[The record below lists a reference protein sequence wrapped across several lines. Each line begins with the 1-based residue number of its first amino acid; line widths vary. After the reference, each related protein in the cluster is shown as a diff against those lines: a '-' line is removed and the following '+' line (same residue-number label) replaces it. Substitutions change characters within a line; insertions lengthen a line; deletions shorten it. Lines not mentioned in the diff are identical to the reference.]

1 VEKCSPDED
10 WGLAI
15 GPMSETTYYVSFCGP
30 GGCFAEGT
38 YRPETKLYGDPA
50 YTVVSNDEIAVQG
63 KVGFT
68 KYVRCPSRKG
78 AAQQPDAPD
87 ERAPSSEPPARR

>member
-1 VEKCSPDED
+1 MFARR
-10 WGLAI
+10 GL
-15 GPMSETTYYVSFCGP
+15 GP
-30 GGCFAEGT
+30 GYRSNERDDVLRLILWSRGCFAEGT
-38 YRPETKLYGDPA
+38 YRPETKLYGDSA